1 MSDLLRPGSIGRLFA
16 SVLLGCL
23 LLFAAPLMAAN
34 NGDNL
39 LGELG
44 LSPAKPRFLPPAE
57 AFVVKATQQ
66 QNKVQVAVS
75 LAPGYYLYKDKFR
88 FTLSSGRL
96 GNPDWPTAATHDDEF
111 FGQSQVYFDGLL
123 LDLPLLEVP
132 QGATLT
138 ISYQGCTEGM
148 CYPPNQI
155 SLPLNAVVTT
165 ATTPPA
171 IPEANSSESI
181 RQQLDNATGTG
192 RLVTL
197 GLFLLFGLG
206 LAFTPCML
214 PMYPILGSVVLGNQS
229 VSGKRAVWLAFCYVQ
244 GMALCYTLLG
254 LLVAS
259 LGAGLQAWLQQPAL
273 LLTFSLFFVLLA
285 ANMFGLLH
293 VRLPQ
298 GWQQALHRISGA
310 QRGGSATGCFGMGLV
325 AALICSPCTT
335 APLTGALLYVAQSGD
350 RLLGGLALYL
360 LAMGMGLPLLL
371 LALFGRHCLP
381 RSGLWMERV
390 KRLFGFILLFVPLL
404 LLGRILPEFWLK
416 LGYLLLGAVTL
427 GYLALTLL
435 PGPRSRLAA
444 MVAILLLGNSLWHY
458 WPGLTGDSLPFTP
471 LRTPEALQQQLQ
483 EAKAANQG
491 VVVDFYADWCVA
503 CKQLERETFS
513 DPLVRQR
520 LSGYRLL
527 RVDVTVAT
535 EPERQLMEQ
544 LKVPGL
550 PALLIFP
557 SGADAPTARID
568 GFLPPS
574 LFVQALPTCHPEQPC

>member
-1 MSDLLRPGSIGRLFA
+1 
-16 SVLLGCL
+16 
-23 LLFAAPLMAAN
+23 
-34 NGDNL
+34 
-39 LGELG
+39 
-44 LSPAKPRFLPPAE
+44 
-57 AFVVKATQQ
+57 
-66 QNKVQVAVS
+66 
-75 LAPGYYLYKDKFR
+75 
-88 FTLSSGRL
+88 
-96 GNPDWPTAATHDDEF
+96 
-111 FGQSQVYFDGLL
+111 
-123 LDLPLLEVP
+123 
-132 QGATLT
+132 
-138 ISYQGCTEGM
+138 
-148 CYPPNQI
+148 
-155 SLPLNAVVTT
+155 
-165 ATTPPA
+165 
-171 IPEANSSESI
+171 
-181 RQQLDNATGTG
+181 
-192 RLVTL
+192 
-197 GLFLLFGLG
+197 
-206 LAFTPCML
+206 
-214 PMYPILGSVVLGNQS
+214 
-229 VSGKRAVWLAFCYVQ
+229 
-244 GMALCYTLLG
+244 
-254 LLVAS
+254 
-259 LGAGLQAWLQQPAL
+259 
-273 LLTFSLFFVLLA
+273 
-285 ANMFGLLH
+285 
-293 VRLPQ
+293 
-298 GWQQALHRISGA
+298 
-310 QRGGSATGCFGMGLV
+310 
-325 AALICSPCTT
+325 
-335 APLTGALLYVAQSGD
+335 
-350 RLLGGLALYL
+350 
-360 LAMGMGLPLLL
+360 MGLPLLL